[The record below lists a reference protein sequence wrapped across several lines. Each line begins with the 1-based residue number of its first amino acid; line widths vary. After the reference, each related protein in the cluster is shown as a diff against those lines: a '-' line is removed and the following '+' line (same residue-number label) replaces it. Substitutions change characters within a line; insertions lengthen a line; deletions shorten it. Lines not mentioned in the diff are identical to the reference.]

1 MSETPAKAT
10 PAAPDQGADTT
21 TDAAT
26 EPGAP
31 VKTRR
36 FPWVRVGI
44 ALTLVGL
51 VAAAASLDHWRGP
64 ARATLAASAFIPAP
78 RSEAKSR
85 ASPLRSG
92 CSVSATS

>member
-21 TDAAT
+21 TNAAT

-31 VKTRR
+31 VKTRS

-44 ALTLVGL
+44 ALTLLGL
-51 VAAAASLDHWRGP
+51 AAAVANLDDWRGL
-64 ARATLAASAFIPAP
+64 ARATLAKMGATQPAF
-78 RSEAKSR
+78 
-85 ASPLRSG
+85 
-92 CSVSATS
+92 